1 MKTKNCRTCWGN
13 LVICLKKSNVFKS
26 TFKKI
31 SKPGK
36 FCYWFLLIPCM
47 YFYENMKAFFL
58 IWLCVW
64 RLHYGLL
71 FSIVTLVAVFLYS
84 LWIFLNVW
92 RSLRFFFFKDQQGE
106 KQNDFSNTKLRRTV
120 DAKASEV
127 FCVAIRNILCAFD
140 TCTFFFPQAFF
151 IKQYTWSS
159 WAKPWYVKIGFKK
172 WDGILCVV
180 SHTFAAQEELHY
192 ICSTS
197 QHHWLSSEFIHFSI
211 VNACL
216 SHYLLRG
223 YVNSIPWELFFISH
237 SDKLCNNSVKKKD
250 WFTLKRE

>member
-120 DAKASEV
+120 DAKASQV

-140 TCTFFFPQAFF
+140 ACTFFFSPKHFLLNNILKVPEQNHDMW
-151 IKQYTWSS
+151 KLVLKSEMVS
-159 WAKPWYVKIGFKK
+159 YVLFLIHLQHKK
-172 WDGILCVV
+172 NYITFVALVNITDYPV
-180 SHTFAAQEELHY
+180 S
-192 ICSTS
+192 
-197 QHHWLSSEFIHFSI
+197 LSIF
-211 VNACL
+211 L
-216 SHYLLRG
+216 S
-223 YVNSIPWELFFISH
+223 
-237 SDKLCNNSVKKKD
+237 
-250 WFTLKRE
+250 